1 MGGVIK
7 SLPSKRGKRQ
17 ASQLSK
23 YPRSYIK
30 TTTDTVLRDRRRKP
44 PEFGPD
50 VLEARAV
57 AAIGSLEL
65 ATLPERIVYKKLTQ
79 MLHGTHKFLFQRE
92 ELGGRNFIGGFIIDF
107 LVLDR
112 QPYLAI
118 EVLGDYWH
126 QAYEKAADLEREMA
140 VKREGYIYHEIWE
153 SEIYISDEYLENKLN
168 VILEGRI

>member
-1 MGGVIK
+1 MGGIK
-7 SLPSKRGKRQ
+7 SLPSKRGRRQ

-23 YPRSYIK
+23 FPRTYIK
-30 TTTDTVLRDRRRKP
+30 TETETVLRDRRRKP

-50 VLEARAV
+50 KLEARAV
-57 AAIGSLEL
+57 AATGALER

-79 MLHGTHKFLFQRE
+79 MLQGTHKFIFQRE

-107 LVLDR
+107 LVLDK
-112 QPYLAI
+112 QPYLAL

-153 SEIYISDEYLENKLN
+153 SEIYISDENLENKLL